1 MSEIDGDVRLT
12 LRAALESCTMQLP
25 RKMSAQNVMASI
37 SRTLGNRHDGNVKNS
52 NEVKLAGEESKDKLY
67 EPKHRQKVVRVL
79 TVVAYVV
86 SVSLAAI
93 LLSLYYTFIWDP
105 KDHALYTVR
114 QNSLN
119 STAKVECLNVTIPV
133 LAEIARNDGTSN
145 ILNVTCIG

>member
-1 MSEIDGDVRLT
+1 
-12 LRAALESCTMQLP
+12 MQLP

-37 SRTLGNRHDGNVKNS
+37 SRTLGTRNDASAKNS

-93 LLSLYYTFIWDP
+93 ILSLYYTFIWDP
-105 KDHALYTVR
+105 RDHALYSTR
-114 QNSLN
+114 QTSLN
-119 STAKVECLNVTIPV
+119 STAKVECLNLTIPV
-133 LAEIARNDGTSN
+133 ITDLTRTNGKRKP
-145 ILNVTCIG
+145 LC